1 MKRALRVLMGAA
13 VAMVLAGT
21 AQAGVALMAARVIA
35 DDVPA
40 TAKFYQSAFGL
51 KEVQRLEFPNMIEIM
66 LNFGDTVDAA
76 KGSTATQVV
85 IMKRGANDGKDT
97 VAHLIFSVT
106 DMTATVAAIKAA
118 GGKMDGEPR
127 EFGKTGILIGMG
139 TDPAGNHIELIQQ
152 PRR

>member
-1 MKRALRVLMGAA
+1 MKRSLRVLMGAA
-13 VAMVLAGT
+13 VALVLAGT
-21 AQAGVALMAARVIA
+21 AQAGVALMAARVVA

-40 TAKFYQSAFGL
+40 TAKFYQAAFGL

-85 IMKRGANDGKDT
+85 VMKRGANDGKDT

-106 DMTATVAAIKAA
+106 DMAATVAAIKAA
-118 GGKMDGEPR
+118 GGKMDGEPK

-152 PRR
+152 PKH